1 MGGVS
6 TFETE
11 GSLLRCQLREHLRCL
26 ALPAC
31 FTSPATSSHLQLPP
45 AASSTLDAWSL
56 YRCESLPPTPS
67 LLPLSPLGLIR
78 RRFEILV
85 GRVHCQVGGVLSQD
99 FYSTSAYLRLQ
110 TLLVLTTMPL
120 EYLPPLSCSLA
131 IRGVSE
137 DMELVI
143 GEVLRLPSY
152 TVVATIDRTPLTV
165 SSLRTLLGRVRKL

>member
-1 MGGVS
+1 MDGAS

-31 FTSPATSSHLQLPP
+31 FTSPATSFAAP

-67 LLPLSPLGLIR
+67 LLPLSPLSLIR

-85 GRVHCQVGGVLSQD
+85 GRVHSQVGGALSQD

-110 TLLVLTTMPL
+110 TLLVLTTTPL
-120 EYLPPLSCSLA
+120 EYLPPISCSLA

-143 GEVLRLPSY
+143 GETLRLPSH
-152 TVVATIDRTPLTV
+152 TVVATIDRTPLSV
-165 SSLRTLLGRVRKL
+165 SSLRTLLDRVRKL